1 MTDPRSSN
9 QSADSA
15 DAQAHP
21 DREQALA
28 QAVAEFLDLQLRE
41 ENADPDAFCRQRPEL
56 EPDLGREL
64 KSLREFDGMVQ
75 DLAISKPPAAD
86 PLPEH
91 LSGHKILGLI
101 GSGGMGRVLLAYDE
115 GLGRQVAIKT
125 LSPRYLY
132 NSVLRTRFM
141 QEARSMARLSHPNV
155 VRIYNLGQ
163 SDEIPHFVMEYVTGV
178 PLVEAAQALTLQQ
191 KVELMLK
198 VISAVDFLH
207 QNQIIHRDLKPG
219 NILVGADLEPK
230 LLDFGLAQQV
240 DQSSRLTRMGEV
252 MGTPD
257 YFSPEQARAEASI
270 DSRSDVFSLGSILY
284 EVLTGAVPF
293 RGSNLAEQIRQICES
308 DPVLPRRID
317 GTIPGDLQNICLKAL
332 EKNPADRY
340 ASAAE
345 MARDLERNLADEAV
359 LANPTYYSRIMA
371 GKIEQH
377 VRELRGWQQDHIL
390 SWYEFDAFRRLYDRL
405 TEREDAWI
413 LEVRRLSTSQVTLY
427 LGAWISVVA
436 AALVLL
442 FRTAGL
448 SGTPAVLLVTFATA
462 PIAWVGLRCWRQ
474 EQKRV
479 AIAYLLAFCLLLPT
493 TMLIAM
499 KEWHLLEQFSRGDRE
514 LELFGGLLAADEST
528 FKGPTNAQMWWSLLL
543 SLPAYLWLRR
553 FTKSTVFSLVF
564 SLMAALL
571 CVVTLLRMGMLEWLE
586 KDPGK
591 AYFRMIP
598 IAALFFV
605 IGAWIEKRRCPG
617 DSRYFYPVA
626 VLFTFVALSGVAGFH
641 RPFQEWLQYHW
652 PKTRGQVEYFFI
664 FNAVIYLSLQSFCER
679 FGSPQMRSVAK
690 SFRFVIPGHVLTSL
704 LLLGLT
710 AYARWQDALERLD
723 YKHEA
728 RFFEIF
734 LPVVACLFV
743 FGSVPKQMKNFFVT
757 GLLFLAAGIGR
768 LQYDLF
774 RERAVWPVTL
784 LATGI
789 VLMVIAANYTPIKL
803 FFTRLLRRRR

>member
-1 MTDPRSSN
+1 MSEPGPPNPGADRPAEQAPSS
-9 QSADSA
+9 
-15 DAQAHP
+15 
-21 DREQALA
+21 REQALA
-28 QAVAEFLDLQLRE
+28 HAIAEFIDLQLRE
-41 ENADPDAFCRQRPEL
+41 ENVDPGAFCRVHPEL
-56 EPDLGREL
+56 EPDLGNEL
-64 KSLREFDGMVQ
+64 KSLLEFDGIVQ
-75 DLAISKPPAAD
+75 GLAATEPSTAE
-86 PLPEH
+86 PLPDH

-101 GSGGMGRVLLAYDE
+101 GTGGMGRVLLAYDE
-115 GLGRQVAIKT
+115 GLGRRVAIKT
-125 LSPRYLY
+125 LNPRYLH
-132 NSVLRTRFM
+132 NIVLRTRFM
-141 QEARSMARLSHPNV
+141 QEARSMARLIHPNV

-230 LLDFGLAQQV
+230 LLDFGLAQQA
-240 DQSSRLTRMGEV
+240 DQSPRLTQTGEV

-257 YFSPEQARAEASI
+257 YFSPEQARAEKSI
-270 DSRSDVFSLGSILY
+270 DARSDVFSLGSIMY
-284 EVLTGAVPF
+284 EILTGCVPF
-293 RGSNLAEQIRQICES
+293 RGSNLSEQIRQICDT

-332 EKNPADRY
+332 EKNPSDRY
-340 ASAAE
+340 GSAAE
-345 MARDLERNLADEAV
+345 MARDLERYLADEAV
-359 LANPTYYSRIMA
+359 LANPTHYSRLMA

-427 LGAWISVVA
+427 LGAWVSVIA

-448 SGTPAVLLVTFATA
+448 SGTPAVILVSAATA
-462 PIAWVGLRCWRQ
+462 PIAWVGLRCWKQ

-493 TMLIAM
+493 AMLIAM
-499 KEWHLLEQFSRGDRE
+499 KEWRFLEHFSRGKRE
-514 LELFGGLLAADEST
+514 LELFAGLLGADESA
-528 FKGPTNAQMWWSLLL
+528 FRGPTNAQMWWSLLL

-553 FTKSTVFSLVF
+553 LTKSTVFSLVF
-564 SLMAALL
+564 SVMASLL
-571 CVVTLLRMGMLEWLE
+571 CAVTLLRMGMLEWLE

-598 IAALFFV
+598 IAVLFFLAA
-605 IGAWIEKRRCPG
+605 AWIEKKRCPG

-641 RPFQEWLQYHW
+641 QPFQDWLRYHW

-664 FNAVIYLSLQSFCER
+664 LNAVIYLSIQSFCEW

-710 AYARWQDALERLD
+710 AYARWQDALERPD

-728 RFFEIF
+728 RFFEVL

-757 GLLFLAAGIGR
+757 GLLFLAVGIGR

-774 RERAVWPVTL
+774 RERAVWPVSL
-784 LATGI
+784 LITGI

-803 FFTRLLRRRR
+803 FLARLVRRRR